1 MSKQYTYPLYRLAD
15 EFQLE
20 VLHRGSGYEKQKV
33 RSVSVNR
40 PGLSLV
46 GFYDYFDD
54 NRIQLMGN
62 MEYTYLALMSRKERL
77 KCFEDLLSHPIPA
90 LIIARSM
97 EPFPEC
103 LEAAEKYDRNV
114 LRTSQETGEFMS
126 NLTSA
131 LRTYLSPRITRHGV
145 LVEVYGEGVLL
156 MGESGVG
163 KSEAA
168 IELIK
173 RGHRLIADDAVEI
186 RRVRS
191 NQLVGSAPELIR
203 YYMEMRGIGVIDVR
217 QLFGMSAVKDSQ
229 EIDLIINL
237 ENWREGILYDR
248 LGLDDF
254 RTSILDVEV
263 PTLTIPIKPGRNLS
277 VIIEVAAL
285 NNRHKKMGYNAAE
298 EFTDRINEHF
308 DRQMAMDAD
317 DEMD

>member
-1 MSKQYTYPLYRLAD
+1 
-15 EFQLE
+15 
-20 VLHRGSGYEKQKV
+20 
-33 RSVSVNR
+33 
-40 PGLSLV
+40 
-46 GFYDYFDD
+46 
-54 NRIQLMGN
+54 
-62 MEYTYLALMSRKERL
+62 
-77 KCFEDLLSHPIPA
+77 A

-145 LVEVYGEGVLL
+145 LVELYGEGVLL

-248 LGLDDF
+248 LGLEDF

-277 VIIEVAAL
+277 AIIEVAAL

>member
-77 KCFEDLLSHPIPA
+77 KCFEDLLSHPVPA

-103 LEAAEKYDRNV
+103 LEAAEKYDRTV
-114 LRTSQETGEFMS
+114 RRTSQETGEFMS

-168 IELIK
+168 IALIK

-186 RRVRS
+186 RRVRA
-191 NQLVGSAPELIR
+191 NLLVGSAPELIR

-308 DRQMAMDAD
+308 DRQMAMDED
-317 DEMD
+317 DGLG

>member
-20 VLHRGSGYEKQKV
+20 VLHRGSGYDKQKV

-62 MEYTYLALMSRKERL
+62 MEYTYLALMSHKERL

-103 LEAAEKYDRNV
+103 LEAAERYDRNV

-203 YYMEMRGIGVIDVR
+203 YYMEIRGIGVIDVR

-229 EIDLIINL
+229 EINLIINL

-248 LGLDDF
+248 LGLEDF

-285 NNRHKKMGYNAAE
+285 NNRHKKMGYNAAQ

-308 DRQMAMDAD
+308 DRQMAMDED
-317 DEMD
+317 DVPG